1 MIVLNQTYMSNPSG
15 YITNDDLVHKVLLDP
30 IRHGAD
36 RLIII
41 SGYVSHNMASW
52 HMKKINEESLPPIH
66 ISVIAGMYP
75 IDGVN
80 IELHEGLKDLVNF
93 YDKHYSSFECKYVY
107 QGAPVHSKVYLWMK
121 RDVPFAAFS
130 GSADYTKKGFGNTQ
144 REHMTDCDPLDAFA
158 FYQSLEADTIICNHN
173 EVEEYVKFYKDQK
186 ITQFKQE
193 TNHSSS
199 EKVTLSLL
207 TSRGDVGYGSGIN
220 WGIRRNGTKR
230 EPNQAYISVPSKI
243 ARSGFF
249 PLDKAHFSA
258 ITDDHKQL
266 ILRIEQDNN
275 KALTTPLNN
284 SLLGEYLRNRI
295 GVANGAFVNKAD
307 LERYGRTD
315 VTFYKIDDEQFLMD
329 FSVQ

>member
-1 MIVLNQTYMSNPSG
+1 
-15 YITNDDLVHKVLLDP
+15 
-30 IRHGAD
+30 
-36 RLIII
+36 
-41 SGYVSHNMASW
+41 MA
-52 HMKKINEESLPPIH
+52 
-66 ISVIAGMYP
+66 
-75 IDGVN
+75 
-80 IELHEGLKDLVNF
+80 
-93 YDKHYSSFECKYVY
+93 
-107 QGAPVHSKVYLWMK
+107 
-121 RDVPFAAFS
+121 
-130 GSADYTKKGFGNTQ
+130 
-144 REHMTDCDPLDAFA
+144 DCDPLDAFA
-158 FYQSLEADTIICNHN
+158 FYQSSEADTIICNHN